1 MKYVYRVLTA
11 IAAAAIFPVFLFAPL
26 LRLVYSVILTGESE
40 LTLSL
45 KDILFSGGEQLQT
58 EKLLSLDAVQPLK
71 PAVTA
76 LCILLSLSLA
86 AALMIVIFSLCS
98 DRYAITAGLSGVGT
112 ALLLCALI
120 PMHSISTMLT
130 DGTVSI
136 GTLLSQLQE
145 TGAANTGILSLL
157 QSAPSIADL
166 AVQIKSV
173 GFGAAYYSSLLLMIL
188 LLVWSI
194 AHVVISIGENKK
206 PLRRT
211 VHQKRKK

>member
-45 KDILFSGGEQLQT
+45 KDMLFSGGDQLQT

-86 AALMIVIFSLCS
+86 AALVIVIFSLCS
-98 DRYAITAGLSGVGT
+98 DRYAITTGLSGVGT

>member
-86 AALMIVIFSLCS
+86 AALVIVIFSLCS
-98 DRYAITAGLSGVGT
+98 DRYAITTGLSGVGT

>member
-45 KDILFSGGEQLQT
+45 KDILFSGGDQLQT

-86 AALMIVIFSLCS
+86 AALVIVIFSLCS
-98 DRYAITAGLSGVGT
+98 DRYAITTGLSGVGT

>member
-45 KDILFSGGEQLQT
+45 KDMLFSGGDQLQT

-86 AALMIVIFSLCS
+86 AALVIGIFSLCS
-98 DRYAITAGLSGVGT
+98 DRYAITTGLSGVGT

-173 GFGAAYYSSLLLMIL
+173 GFGAAYYGSLLLMIL
-188 LLVWSI
+188 LMIWSI

-206 PLRRT
+206 PPRRT
-211 VHQKRKK
+211 VHQKKK

>member
-26 LRLVYSVILTGESE
+26 LRLVYFIILTGESE

-45 KDILFSGGEQLQT
+45 KDMLFSGGEQLPM
-58 EKLLSLDAVQPLK
+58 EKLFSLDAVQPLK

-76 LCILLSLSLA
+76 LYILLLLALA
-86 AALMIVIFSLCS
+86 AALVIVIFSLCS

-112 ALLLCALI
+112 TLLLCALI
-120 PMHSISTMLT
+120 PMHSITTMLT

-173 GFGAAYYSSLLLMIL
+173 GFGAAYYGSLLLMIL

-194 AHVVISIGENKK
+194 AHVVISIGEDKK
-206 PLRRT
+206 PPRRM
-211 VHQKRKK
+211 VHQKKK

>member
-86 AALMIVIFSLCS
+86 AALVIVIFSLCS
-98 DRYAITAGLSGVGT
+98 DRYAITAGLSGVGM
-112 ALLLCALI
+112 ALLLFALI
-120 PMHSISTMLT
+120 PMHSIATMLT

>member
-26 LRLVYSVILTGESE
+26 LRLVYFIILTGESE

-45 KDILFSGGEQLQT
+45 KDMLFSGGEQLPM
-58 EKLLSLDAVQPLK
+58 EKLFSLDAIQPLK

-76 LCILLSLSLA
+76 LYILLLLALA
-86 AALMIVIFSLCS
+86 AALVIVIFSLCS

-112 ALLLCALI
+112 TLLLCALI
-120 PMHSISTMLT
+120 PMHSITTMLT

-173 GFGAAYYSSLLLMIL
+173 GFGAAYYGSLLLMIL

-194 AHVVISIGENKK
+194 AHVVISIGEDKK
-206 PLRRT
+206 PPRRM
-211 VHQKRKK
+211 VHQKKK

>member
-1 MKYVYRVLTA
+1 M
-11 IAAAAIFPVFLFAPL
+11 
-26 LRLVYSVILTGESE
+26 
-40 LTLSL
+40 

-76 LCILLSLSLA
+76 LCILLLLALA
-86 AALMIVIFSLCS
+86 AALVIVIFSLCS
-98 DRYAITAGLSGVGT
+98 DRYAITAGLTGVGM
-112 ALLLCALI
+112 ALLLFALI

-173 GFGAAYYSSLLLMIL
+173 GFGAAYYGSLLLMIL
-188 LLVWSI
+188 LLIWSI

-206 PLRRT
+206 PPRRT
-211 VHQKRKK
+211 VHQKKK

>member
-45 KDILFSGGEQLQT
+45 KDMLFSGGEQLPT
-58 EKLLSLDAVQPLK
+58 EKLFSLDAVQPLK

-76 LCILLSLSLA
+76 LYILLLLALA
-86 AALMIVIFSLCS
+86 AALVIVIFSLCS
-98 DRYAITAGLSGVGT
+98 DRYAITAGLSGVGM
-112 ALLLCALI
+112 ALLLFALI

-173 GFGAAYYSSLLLMIL
+173 GFGAAYYGSLLLMIL
-188 LLVWSI
+188 LMIWSI

-206 PLRRT
+206 PPRRT
-211 VHQKRKK
+211 VHQKKK

>member
-11 IAAAAIFPVFLFAPL
+11 IAASAIFPVFLFAPL

-45 KDILFSGGEQLQT
+45 KDMLFSGGEQLQT

-76 LCILLSLSLA
+76 LYILLLLALA
-86 AALMIVIFSLCS
+86 AALVIVIFSLCS
-98 DRYAITAGLSGVGT
+98 DRYAITAGLSGVGM
-112 ALLLCALI
+112 ALLLFALI

-173 GFGAAYYSSLLLMIL
+173 GFGAAYYGSLLLMIL
-188 LLVWSI
+188 LLIWSI

-206 PLRRT
+206 PPRRT
-211 VHQKRKK
+211 VHQKKK

>member
-76 LCILLSLSLA
+76 LCILLLLALA
-86 AALMIVIFSLCS
+86 AALVIVIFSLCS
-98 DRYAITAGLSGVGT
+98 DRYAITAGLSGVGM

-120 PMHSISTMLT
+120 PMHSIATMLT

>member
-45 KDILFSGGEQLQT
+45 KDMLFSGGDQLQT

-98 DRYAITAGLSGVGT
+98 DRYAITTGLSGVGT

-120 PMHSISTMLT
+120 PLHSISTMLT

>member
-45 KDILFSGGEQLQT
+45 KDMLFSGGDQLQT

-98 DRYAITAGLSGVGT
+98 DRYAITTGLSGVGT

>member
-45 KDILFSGGEQLQT
+45 KDMLFSGGDQLQT

-86 AALMIVIFSLCS
+86 AALVIVIFSLCS
-98 DRYAITAGLSGVGT
+98 DRYAITTGLSGVGT

-173 GFGAAYYSSLLLMIL
+173 GFGAAYYGSLLLMIL
-188 LLVWSI
+188 LMIWSI

>member
-1 MKYVYRVLTA
+1 MKYVTRILTA
-11 IAAAAIFPVFLFAPL
+11 IAAAAIFPAFFFAPL

-45 KDILFSGGEQLQT
+45 KDMFFSGGEQPQT

-76 LCILLSLSLA
+76 LCILLSLALA
-86 AALMIVIFSLCS
+86 AALAIVICSLLS
-98 DRYAITAGLSGVGT
+98 DRYAVMAGLSGAGT
-112 ALLLCALI
+112 ILLLCALI
-120 PMHSISTMLT
+120 PMRAVSAMLT

-136 GTLLSQLQE
+136 GTLLAQLQE

-173 GFGAAYYSSLLLMIL
+173 GFGAAYDLSLFLMIL
-188 LLVWSI
+188 LLVWGV
-194 AHVVISIGENKK
+194 ANVVIGIGEQKK
-206 PLRRT
+206 PVRRAKHT
-211 VHQKRKK
+211 KKKR

>member
-76 LCILLSLSLA
+76 LCILLLLA
-86 AALMIVIFSLCS
+86 LTAALVIVIFSLCS
-98 DRYAITAGLSGVGT
+98 DRYAITAGLSGVGM
-112 ALLLCALI
+112 ALLLFALI
-120 PMHSISTMLT
+120 PMHSIATMLT

-173 GFGAAYYSSLLLMIL
+173 GFGAAYYGSLLLMIL
-188 LLVWSI
+188 LLIWSI

-206 PLRRT
+206 PPRRT
-211 VHQKRKK
+211 VHQKKK

>member
-45 KDILFSGGEQLQT
+45 KDMLFSGGDQLQT

-76 LCILLSLSLA
+76 LCILLLLSLA
-86 AALMIVIFSLCS
+86 AALVIVIFSLCS
-98 DRYAITAGLSGVGT
+98 DRYAIMTGLSGVGT

>member
-98 DRYAITAGLSGVGT
+98 DRYAITTGLSGVGT

-173 GFGAAYYSSLLLMIL
+173 GFGAAYYGSLLLMIL
-188 LLVWSI
+188 LMIWSI

-206 PLRRT
+206 PPRRT
-211 VHQKRKK
+211 VHQKKK

>member
-45 KDILFSGGEQLQT
+45 KDMLFSGGDQLQT

-86 AALMIVIFSLCS
+86 AALVIVIFSLCS
-98 DRYAITAGLSGVGT
+98 DRYAITTGLSGVGT
-112 ALLLCALI
+112 ALLLFALI
-120 PMHSISTMLT
+120 PMHSIATMLT

>member
-45 KDILFSGGEQLQT
+45 KDMLFSGGEQLQT

-76 LCILLSLSLA
+76 LYILLLLALA
-86 AALMIVIFSLCS
+86 AALVIVIFSLCS
-98 DRYAITAGLSGVGT
+98 DRYAITAGLSGVGM
-112 ALLLCALI
+112 ALLLFALI

-130 DGTVSI
+130 HGTVSI
-136 GTLLSQLQE
+136 GTLLSQLQA

-173 GFGAAYYSSLLLMIL
+173 GFGAAYYGSLLLMIL
-188 LLVWSI
+188 LMIWSI

-206 PLRRT
+206 PPRRT
-211 VHQKRKK
+211 VHQKKK

>member
-45 KDILFSGGEQLQT
+45 KDMLFSGGEQLQT

-71 PAVTA
+71 PAVTS
-76 LCILLSLSLA
+76 LCILLLLALA
-86 AALMIVIFSLCS
+86 AALVIAIFSLCS
-98 DRYAITAGLSGVGT
+98 DRYAITAGLSGVGM
-112 ALLLCALI
+112 ALLLFALI

-173 GFGAAYYSSLLLMIL
+173 GFGAAYYGSLLLMIL
-188 LLVWSI
+188 LLIWSI

-206 PLRRT
+206 PPRRT
-211 VHQKRKK
+211 VHQKKK

>member
-86 AALMIVIFSLCS
+86 AALVIVIFSLCS
-98 DRYAITAGLSGVGT
+98 DRYAITAGLSGVGM
-112 ALLLCALI
+112 ALLLFALI

-173 GFGAAYYSSLLLMIL
+173 GFGAAYYGSLLLMIL
-188 LLVWSI
+188 LMIWSI

-206 PLRRT
+206 PPRRT
-211 VHQKRKK
+211 VHQKKK

>member
-45 KDILFSGGEQLQT
+45 KDMFFSGGEQLQT

-76 LCILLSLSLA
+76 LCILLSLALA
-86 AALMIVIFSLCS
+86 AALAIVICSLLS
-98 DRYAITAGLSGVGT
+98 DRYAVMAGLSGAGT
-112 ALLLCALI
+112 ILLLCALI
-120 PMHSISTMLT
+120 PMRAVSAMLT

-136 GTLLSQLQE
+136 GTLLAQLQE

-173 GFGAAYYSSLLLMIL
+173 GFGAAYDLSLFLMIL
-188 LLVWSI
+188 LLGWGV
-194 AHVVISIGENKK
+194 ANVVIGIGEQKK
-206 PLRRT
+206 PVRRAKHT
-211 VHQKRKK
+211 KKKR

>member
-26 LRLVYSVILTGESE
+26 LRLVYYVILTGESE

-45 KDILFSGGEQLQT
+45 KDMLFSGGEQLQT
-58 EKLLSLDAVQPLK
+58 EKLLSLDAVQPLQ

-76 LCILLSLSLA
+76 LCILLLLALA
-86 AALMIVIFSLCS
+86 AALVIVIFSLCS
-98 DRYAITAGLSGVGT
+98 DRYAITAGLSGVGM
-112 ALLLCALI
+112 ALLLFALI

-173 GFGAAYYSSLLLMIL
+173 GFGAAYYGSLLLMIL
-188 LLVWSI
+188 LLIWSI

-206 PLRRT
+206 PPRRT
-211 VHQKRKK
+211 VHQKKK

>member
-45 KDILFSGGEQLQT
+45 KDMLFSGGEQLQT

-86 AALMIVIFSLCS
+86 AALVIVIFSLCS
-98 DRYAITAGLSGVGT
+98 DRYAITTGLSGVGT

>member
-45 KDILFSGGEQLQT
+45 KDMLFSGGEQLQT

-76 LCILLSLSLA
+76 LYILLLLALA
-86 AALMIVIFSLCS
+86 AALVIVIFSLCS
-98 DRYAITAGLSGVGT
+98 DRYAITAGLSGVGM
-112 ALLLCALI
+112 ALLLFALI

-173 GFGAAYYSSLLLMIL
+173 GFGAAYYGSLLLMIL
-188 LLVWSI
+188 LMIWSI

-206 PLRRT
+206 PPRRT
-211 VHQKRKK
+211 VHQKKK

>member
-45 KDILFSGGEQLQT
+45 KDMLFSGGDQLQT

-98 DRYAITAGLSGVGT
+98 DRYAITTGLSGVGM
-112 ALLLCALI
+112 ALLLFALI
-120 PMHSISTMLT
+120 PMHSIATMLT

>member
-45 KDILFSGGEQLQT
+45 KDMLFSGGEQLQT

-76 LCILLSLSLA
+76 LYILLLLALA
-86 AALMIVIFSLCS
+86 AALVIVIFSLCS
-98 DRYAITAGLSGVGT
+98 DRYAITAGLSGVGM
-112 ALLLCALI
+112 ALLLFALI

-173 GFGAAYYSSLLLMIL
+173 GFGAAYYGSLLLMIL
-188 LLVWSI
+188 LMIWSI

-206 PLRRT
+206 TPRRT
-211 VHQKRKK
+211 VHQKKK

>member
-45 KDILFSGGEQLQT
+45 KDMLFSGGEQLQT

-76 LCILLSLSLA
+76 LCILLLLALA
-86 AALMIVIFSLCS
+86 AALVIVIFSLCS
-98 DRYAITAGLSGVGT
+98 DRYAITAGLSGVGM
-112 ALLLCALI
+112 ALLLLALI

-173 GFGAAYYSSLLLMIL
+173 GFGAAYYGSLLLMIL
-188 LLVWSI
+188 LLIWSI

-206 PLRRT
+206 PPRRT
-211 VHQKRKK
+211 VHQKKK

>member
-45 KDILFSGGEQLQT
+45 KDMLFSGGDQLQT

-86 AALMIVIFSLCS
+86 AALVIVIFSLCS
-98 DRYAITAGLSGVGT
+98 DRYAITTGLSGVGT

-145 TGAANTGILSLL
+145 TGAAKTGILSLL

>member
-45 KDILFSGGEQLQT
+45 KDMLFSGGNQLQT

-86 AALMIVIFSLCS
+86 AALVIVIFSLCS
-98 DRYAITAGLSGVGT
+98 DRYAITTGLSGVGT

-173 GFGAAYYSSLLLMIL
+173 GFGAAYYGSLLLMIL
-188 LLVWSI
+188 LMIWSI

-206 PLRRT
+206 PPRRT
-211 VHQKRKK
+211 VHQKKK

>member
-45 KDILFSGGEQLQT
+45 KDMLFSGGDQLQT

-86 AALMIVIFSLCS
+86 AALVIVIFSLCS
-98 DRYAITAGLSGVGT
+98 DRYAITTGLSGVGT

-194 AHVVISIGENKK
+194 AHVIISIGENKK

-211 VHQKRKK
+211 VHRKRKK

>member
-45 KDILFSGGEQLQT
+45 KDMLFSGGDQLQT

-86 AALMIVIFSLCS
+86 AALVIVIFSLCS
-98 DRYAITAGLSGVGT
+98 DRYAITTGLSGVGT

-211 VHQKRKK
+211 VHQKKK

>member
-45 KDILFSGGEQLQT
+45 KDMLFSGGDQLQT

-86 AALMIVIFSLCS
+86 AALVIVIFSLCS
-98 DRYAITAGLSGVGT
+98 DRYAITTGLSGVGT

-173 GFGAAYYSSLLLMIL
+173 GFGAAYYGSLLLMIL
-188 LLVWSI
+188 LMIWSI

-206 PLRRT
+206 PPRRT
-211 VHQKRKK
+211 VHQKKK

>member
-26 LRLVYSVILTGESE
+26 LRLVYFIILTGESE

-45 KDILFSGGEQLQT
+45 KDMLFSGGEQLPT
-58 EKLLSLDAVQPLK
+58 EKLFSLDAVQPLK

-76 LCILLSLSLA
+76 LYILLLLALA
-86 AALMIVIFSLCS
+86 AALVIVIFSLCS

-112 ALLLCALI
+112 TLLLCALI
-120 PMHSISTMLT
+120 PMHSITTMLT

-173 GFGAAYYSSLLLMIL
+173 GFGAAYYGSLLLMIL

-194 AHVVISIGENKK
+194 AHVVISIGEDKK
-206 PLRRT
+206 PPRRM
-211 VHQKRKK
+211 VHQKKK

>member
-45 KDILFSGGEQLQT
+45 KDILFSGGDQLQT

-76 LCILLSLSLA
+76 LCILLLLALA
-86 AALMIVIFSLCS
+86 AALVIVIFSLCS
-98 DRYAITAGLSGVGT
+98 DRYAITAGLSGVGM
-112 ALLLCALI
+112 ALLLFALI
-120 PMHSISTMLT
+120 PMHSIATMLT

-173 GFGAAYYSSLLLMIL
+173 GFGAAYYGSLLLMIL
-188 LLVWSI
+188 LLIWSI
-194 AHVVISIGENKK
+194 AHVVISIGENKN
-206 PLRRT
+206 PPRRT
-211 VHQKRKK
+211 VHQKKK